1 MLTSRSCLSQFLR
14 DYFHAQGD
22 EKGLSKETL
31 HNPKYNE
38 LMSIRMHYDWST
50 CVFLE
55 LLQSQPDSR

>member
-1 MLTSRSCLSQFLR
+1 MR